1 MTELIT
7 ENETGRLKHY
17 SSHGGFGIPK
27 YAGEIIIV
35 RFERSQIFPEE
46 TNNDDYDNWKL
57 PEDVSCN
64 VWMMDSIGEFIDC
77 VTDPDN
83 PALDGCVSV
92 SSDIERYFPRAKI
105 DLNAVQSSGTGI
117 ILVTLNTKTS
127 SIYEVMKNLTV
138 YLDVVNPSTFRNKD
152 KFYKAEEEKEVW
164 NIFSFSPVEDKSVYD
179 IDEDWNNIAVM
190 MFFIYADRWNM
201 KPLSHMYLANSLIE
215 KIKDSKNLCYALNN
229 IILRDLE
236 LPEGCRSIRSL
247 LLGDDEGINK
257 NKNADKVENQILGL
271 DESED
276 ANLDGPLLVK
286 HSSSITDYKYLLNRL
301 KERKDYLKEFLTK
314 NKDKILEGKVLIDQD
329 GKVKYFN
336 GDFNSGSNKTPT
348 EESFVEDSDSEFYP
362 QPSSL
367 ESTNKDIQLLKQEMS
382 ELQLQLVGI
391 MDMFMATSPAS
402 FTVHGTANEITYKSL
417 LEEIQYMES
426 ALILHSQ
433 SLKAKKSEVAN
444 QFVVTDNDQI
454 SVLQPVISNS
464 GYAQFIE
471 RMEKLRESVELYGVK
486 SREAVIDNKNLMSE
500 SREYAFNKIKSIEIR
515 FDQLNHEFNNFIFSI
530 SCSSIPSYI
539 NSANQSLSWN

>member
-1 MTELIT
+1 MSELIT
-7 ENETGRLKHY
+7 ENEVGRLKHY

-27 YAGEIIIV
+27 YAGEVIIV
-35 RFERSQIFPEE
+35 RFERSQIFPDGV
-46 TNNDDYDNWKL
+46 NDYEYDSWKL
-57 PEDVSCN
+57 PADVNCN

-77 VTDPDN
+77 VLDPDN

-92 SSDIERYFPRAKI
+92 SSDIERYLPRAKI

-117 ILVTLNTKTS
+117 IIVTLNTKTS

-138 YLDVVNPSTFRNKD
+138 YLDVVNPSTYRNRE
-152 KFYKAEEEKEVW
+152 KFYKTEKEKEVW

-190 MFFIYADRWNM
+190 MFFIYADRWHM
-201 KPLSHMYLANSLIE
+201 KPLSHMYLTNNLNE

-236 LPEGCRSIRSL
+236 LPEGCKSIRSL
-247 LLGDDEGINK
+247 LLGDNESSNNRIRND
-257 NKNADKVENQILGL
+257 DKIENQILGL

-276 ANLDGPLLVK
+276 VNLDGPLLVK
-286 HSSSITDYKYLLNRL
+286 HSSSITDYKFLLNRL

-314 NKDKILEGKVLIDQD
+314 NKEKILEGKVLIDQD
-329 GKVKYFN
+329 GKVNYYNDGEFKP
-336 GDFNSGSNKTPT
+336 STNKTPA
-348 EESFVEDSDSEFYP
+348 EDSFIEDSDSEFYP
-362 QPSSL
+362 QPTTL
-367 ESTNKDIQLLKQEMS
+367 ESTNKDIQMLKQEMN
-382 ELQLQLVGI
+382 EIQLQLVGI

-402 FTVHGTANEITYKSL
+402 FTVQGTANEITYKSL

-433 SLKAKKSEVAN
+433 SLKAKKSDVSS

-471 RMEKLRESVELYGVK
+471 RMEKLRQSVELYGVK
-486 SREAVIDNKNLMSE
+486 SREAVIDNKSLLNE
-500 SREYAFNKIKSIEIR
+500 SREYAFNKIRSIEIR
-515 FDQLNHEFNNFIFSI
+515 FDQLNHEFNNFLFSI
-530 SCSSIPSYI
+530 SYSSVPSYI
-539 NSANQSLSWN
+539 NSVN